1 MNMKNA
7 ALGLILLSIPAAVL
21 GQTAGWTENSGKTTT
36 GNQVGVGAVFAQP
49 TPSAPTATLD
59 VDGTLKLRDNL
70 FLGVGK
76 RLCLWPDLSG
86 SYIAGTGAGIALVGM
101 GGQITLSNADTAITG
116 YSTTALTVTA
126 GSGGTNVA
134 KFNDSAGTTRLSIA
148 NSGAAL
154 FTSSANP
161 NTSAFVNGG
170 VVALYG
176 YPTKVTF
183 GNGQTIMDNAN
194 GNLRIFGGYD
204 LQLDTFNGEIVLWPG
219 FPQQLAQTRIVGNMT
234 TTNAVTIGT
243 AFDSQTLRLTVHG
256 GVTVDGNIAA
266 KYQDIAE
273 WVPAA
278 ESMSAGT
285 VVVLNQASTNEVLPS
300 SQPYDTTV
308 AGVVSAQ
315 PGLILGEEAPSKAK
329 IATTGRVRVRVDASR
344 APIRVGDLLV
354 TSDKPGTAMRS
365 EPIDVAGTKI
375 HRPGTLIGKALEPM
389 ARGEGEILVLL
400 SLQ

>member
-7 ALGLILLSIPAAVL
+7 ALALVLLTIPAVVL

-36 GNQVGVGAVFAQP
+36 SNQVGVGPVFAQP
-49 TPSAPTATLD
+49 APAAPTATLD
-59 VDGTLKLRDNL
+59 VDGTLKLRDHL
-70 FLGVGK
+70 LLGVGK
-76 RLCLWPDLSG
+76 RLSLWPDLSG
-86 SYIAGTGAGIALVGM
+86 SYISGNGIGISLVGM

-116 YSTTALTVTA
+116 YGTTALTVTA
-126 GSGGTNVA
+126 ASGGANVA
-134 KFNDSAGTTRLSIA
+134 KFNDSAGATKLSIA
-148 NSGAAL
+148 GTGATT
-154 FTSSANP
+154 FTSSAYP
-161 NTSAFVNGG
+161 NTSTIVNGG
-170 VVALYG
+170 VVALNG
-176 YPTKVTF
+176 YPTKLTL
-183 GNGQTIMDNAN
+183 GNGQSFMDNSG

-204 LQLDTFNGEIVLWPG
+204 MQLDTVNGEIVLWPG

-266 KYQDIAE
+266 KYQDVAE

-285 VVVLNQASTNEVLPS
+285 VVVLNQASINEVVPS
-300 SQPYDTTV
+300 SEPYDTTV

-315 PGLILGEEAPSKAK
+315 PGLILGEAARSKAK

-344 APIRVGDLLV
+344 APIRIGDLLV
-354 TSDKPGTAMRS
+354 TSGKRGTAMRS
-365 EPIDVAGTKI
+365 EPLEVAGAKL
-375 HRPGTLIGKALEPM
+375 HRPGTLIGKALEPLKS
-389 ARGEGEILVLL
+389 GEGEILVLL